1 VSDGTAPPVERHEA
15 HATHIGE
22 ALRVDGLGVRFGE
35 VEALHDV
42 SFSAG
47 HGELIG
53 VIGPNGAGKSTLF
66 RAICGLVNHAGSVS
80 IDGVECH
87 HRLDRLGTA
96 FIPQRNDVDPD
107 FPITIGEL
115 VLTGRRRF
123 HSWWRRPSPAD
134 KVAAAAALE
143 EVGLR
148 GLEHRSLGAL
158 SGGQGQRA
166 LLARALAQEA
176 DHLLLDEALSGVDQ
190 PTTEELFDLFRSL
203 CDRGTTILVATHDLA
218 LARRRFDRV
227 LAVNRTIQA
236 DGSPAE
242 VLTSDTL
249 DATFG
254 SGTTASGP
262 RGSRP

>member
-1 VSDGTAPPVERHEA
+1 MSDDDVTGASAAVERHGPHSA
-15 HATHIGE
+15 HVGE
-22 ALRVDGLGVRFGE
+22 ALRVEGLGVRFGD

-42 SFSAG
+42 SFAAG

-53 VIGPNGAGKSTLF
+53 VIGPNGAGKSTMF
-66 RAICGLVNHAGSVS
+66 RAICGLVTHSGSVS
-80 IDGVECH
+80 VDGVECH

-123 HSWWRRPSPAD
+123 HSWWRRPSPVD
-134 KVAAAAALE
+134 KAAAAAALE
-143 EVGLR
+143 EVGLA
-148 GLEHRSLGAL
+148 GLEHRSLSAL

-190 PTTEELFDLFRSL
+190 PTTEELFDLFRAL

-227 LAVNRTIQA
+227 LAVNHTIQA
-236 DGSPAE
+236 DGEPAE
-242 VLTSDTL
+242 VLTPDTL

-254 SGTTASGP
+254 SGTKSGR
-262 RGSRP
+262 RG